1 MIVKPS
7 ISFLTRD
14 GDPELVVDVQ
24 KIITYMTGNASYPK
38 AVALLLLIKAAL
50 ADFSTALANADD
62 GGITLKSIKNDK
74 REALCALVRSLA
86 ADVTDECL
94 GDLTI
99 LLSSGFPIQKPEH
112 YPIGELPAPGAPTLT
127 LGVHSGSLNASLPP
141 MYGAATYNWQLAAA
155 DAPTVILQTDE
166 TTAASTSFD
175 DLIPGKVYLVQ
186 ANAVGTAGTSDWSQS
201 ASLMVV

>member
-7 ISFLTRD
+7 ISFLTLD
-14 GDPELVVDVQ
+14 GDPELVVDIQ

-50 ADFSTALANADD
+50 ADFSTALANASD
-62 GGITLKSIKNDK
+62 GGLTLKSIKNDK
-74 REALCALVRSLA
+74 RKALCALVRSLA

-141 MYGAATYNWQLAAA
+141 VYGAATYNWQLAAA

-166 TTAASTSFD
+166 TTAASTSFN

-186 ANAVGTAGTSDWSQS
+186 ANAVGAAGTSDWSQS